1 MCSNSNHHQPPRFI
15 IIGYANH
22 DVNRFS
28 DGTEQFCVGGGGYFA
43 ALAASRVVPD
53 AALVTRVGEDFNL
66 APLMD
71 RVVSDAVS
79 VIPGGKTALSLQNY
93 HNPHDLTDRSIDL
106 QPGVNPGITA
116 SDIPDTWISNASV
129 ILVSTMMPAQQRE
142 IVEALVAKKRA
153 ETRSLEGVS
162 IRLPV
167 IAVDSDLCWLKD
179 EESAREVRAMMRHA
193 DIAFMNRTEGEI
205 LQDLI
210 PQIPLVV
217 LKRDSEGAE
226 LLVRG
231 KRQVFVPAP
240 EVSVVDVTGAGDV
253 VAGTFLASLVSNH
266 NPDASLIAA
275 VQAASQSITKE
286 GIEHMLNG
294 GSASA

>member
-1 MCSNSNHHQPPRFI
+1 MCANSNHHTFPRFI

-28 DGTEQFCVGGGGYFA
+28 DGIEQFCVGGGGYFA

-66 APLMD
+66 APLTG
-71 RVVSDAVS
+71 RVVSVAVS
-79 VIPGGKTALSLQNY
+79 VIPGGKTALSLQIY
-93 HNPHDLTDRSIDL
+93 HDPNNLTDRSIEL

-116 SDIPDTWISNASV
+116 SDIPEEWIAKASV
-129 ILVSTMMPAQQRE
+129 ILVSTMMPTQQRA

-153 ETRSLEGVS
+153 ETVSLEGVS
-162 IRLPV
+162 IRLPI
-167 IAVDSDLCWLKD
+167 IAVDSDLCWLKE
-179 EESAREVRAMMRHA
+179 EESSGEVRAMMRHA

-217 LKRDSEGAE
+217 LKRDAEGAE

-231 KRQVFVPAP
+231 ARQAAVSAPA
-240 EVSVVDVTGAGDV
+240 VSVVDVTGAGDV
-253 VAGTFLASLVSNH
+253 VAGTFLAFLVSDKSAEESLV
-266 NPDASLIAA
+266 AA
-275 VQAASQSITKE
+275 VSAASESITKE
-286 GIEHMLNG
+286 GIEHMLKERT
-294 GSASA
+294 

>member
-1 MCSNSNHHQPPRFI
+1 MNGNSNHQSPRFVV
-15 IIGYANH
+15 IGYANH

-66 APLMD
+66 VPLIG
-71 RVVSDAVS
+71 RVVCDAVS
-79 VIPGGKTALSLQNY
+79 VVPSGKTALSLQIY

-106 QPGVNPGITA
+106 KPGVNPGITA
-116 SDIPDTWISNASV
+116 SDIPGSWVAHASV
-129 ILVSTMMPAQQRE
+129 ILVSTMMPAQQRGV
-142 IVEALVAKKRA
+142 VEALVAKKRA
-153 ETRSLEGVS
+153 ETLSLEGAA
-162 IRLPV
+162 IRLPI

-217 LKRDSEGAE
+217 LKRDAEGAE
-226 LLVRG
+226 LLVWG
-231 KRQVFVPAP
+231 KRQSFVPAP

-253 VAGTFLASLVSNH
+253 VAGTFLASLVSH
-266 NPDASLIAA
+266 RGAEESLVAA

-286 GIEHMLNG
+286 GIEHMLNAPRG
-294 GSASA
+294 

>member
-1 MCSNSNHHQPPRFI
+1 MNGNSNHQSPRFVV
-15 IIGYANH
+15 IGYANH

-66 APLMD
+66 VPLIG
-71 RVVSDAVS
+71 RVVCDAVS
-79 VIPGGKTALSLQNY
+79 VVPSGKTALSLQIY

-106 QPGVNPGITA
+106 KPGVNPGITA
-116 SDIPDTWISNASV
+116 SDIPGSWVAHASV
-129 ILVSTMMPAQQRE
+129 ILVSTMMPAQQRGV
-142 IVEALVAKKRA
+142 VEALVAKKRA
-153 ETRSLEGVS
+153 ETLSLEGAA
-162 IRLPV
+162 IRLPI

-179 EESAREVRAMMRHA
+179 EESAREVRAMLRHA
-193 DIAFMNRTEGEI
+193 DIAFMNRTEGDI
-205 LQDLI
+205 LEDLI

-217 LKRDSEGAE
+217 LKRDAEGAE
-226 LLVRG
+226 LLVWG
-231 KRQVFVPAP
+231 KRQSFVPAP

-253 VAGTFLASLVSNH
+253 VAGTFLASLVSH
-266 NPDASLIAA
+266 RGAEESLVAA

-286 GIEHMLNG
+286 GIEHILNAPRG
-294 GSASA
+294 

>member
-1 MCSNSNHHQPPRFI
+1 MNGNSNHQSPRFVV
-15 IIGYANH
+15 IGYANH

-66 APLMD
+66 VPLIG
-71 RVVSDAVS
+71 RVVCDAVS
-79 VIPGGKTALSLQNY
+79 VVPSGKTALSLQIY

-106 QPGVNPGITA
+106 KPGVNPGITA
-116 SDIPDTWISNASV
+116 SDIPGSWVAHASV
-129 ILVSTMMPAQQRE
+129 ILVSTMMPAQQRGV
-142 IVEALVAKKRA
+142 VEALVAKKRA
-153 ETRSLEGVS
+153 ETLSLEGAA
-162 IRLPV
+162 IRLPI

-193 DIAFMNRTEGEI
+193 DIAFMNRTEGDI
-205 LQDLI
+205 LEDLI

-217 LKRDSEGAE
+217 LKRDAEGAE
-226 LLVRG
+226 LLVWG
-231 KRQVFVPAP
+231 KRQSFVPAP

-253 VAGTFLASLVSNH
+253 VAGTFLASLVSH
-266 NPDASLIAA
+266 RGAEESLVAA

-286 GIEHMLNG
+286 GIEHILNAPRG
-294 GSASA
+294 

>member
-1 MCSNSNHHQPPRFI
+1 MNGNSNHQSPRFVV
-15 IIGYANH
+15 IGYANH

-66 APLMD
+66 VPLIG
-71 RVVSDAVS
+71 RVVCDAVS
-79 VIPGGKTALSLQNY
+79 VVPSGKTALSLQIY

-106 QPGVNPGITA
+106 KPGVNPGITA
-116 SDIPDTWISNASV
+116 SDIPGSWVAHASV
-129 ILVSTMMPAQQRE
+129 ILVSTMMPAQQRGV
-142 IVEALVAKKRA
+142 VEALVAKKRA
-153 ETRSLEGVS
+153 ETLSLEGAA
-162 IRLPV
+162 IRLPI

-217 LKRDSEGAE
+217 LKRDAEGAE
-226 LLVRG
+226 LLVWG
-231 KRQVFVPAP
+231 KRQSFVPAP

-253 VAGTFLASLVSNH
+253 VAGTFLASLVSH
-266 NPDASLIAA
+266 RGAEESLVAA

-286 GIEHMLNG
+286 GIEHILNAPRG
-294 GSASA
+294 